1 MLVNAHGGNYV
12 LSNIMQEANANGTRM
27 ARFPSAQNWKD
38 ARVAAQLEPSMHEDM
53 HAGEIETSILLH
65 SHPELVKDGY
75 QTADWVADD
84 RRHLLTQGLSAYTTS
99 GVIGRPS
106 LSSANKGKAVLASL
120 IHSFADVLQILKP

>member
-1 MLVNAHGGNYV
+1 
-12 LSNIMQEANANGTRM
+12 
-27 ARFPSAQNWKD
+27 
-38 ARVAAQLEPSMHEDM
+38 M

-75 QTADWVADD
+75 QTADWVAGD

-106 LSSANKGKAVLASL
+106 LSSAEKGKTVLASL
-120 IHSFADVLQILKP
+120 THSFADVLQTLKP